1 MELTERKK
9 KVLRSVVD
17 LYIRTAEPVGSK
29 AITELPDMKYSSAT
43 IRNEM
48 AELTAMGYL
57 EQPHTSAGR
66 IPSAAGYRLYVDELM
81 MDYRLSI
88 DETKSISSAIEE
100 KMQRVD
106 KMVEKVAK
114 LVSQATDLPAISAAS
129 RQGSACVKRFDLI
142 LAGQGSFILVLML
155 GGEQVVN
162 KLIKLPVNVSETDLK
177 LLSAVLNASM
187 TDIPLE
193 DFTAELMEKVMRSAG
208 AAASLVPVI
217 LDFTQ
222 ETLKSSDSTR
232 VAVTGQAR
240 LLSLPEYRDV
250 DKAQRVMDSID
261 EEALANLP
269 AVMEGA
275 NGTKVLVGPENVADE
290 LKDTSVVMTKFD
302 IGDGMQGMIG
312 VVGPTRMDYAKVTA
326 RLSYFAESLSKMFG
340 KPEQPSSQSC
350 RSRRRKDRIKQA
362 GLGKIPEPQK
372 RRFSPTLQIDRR
384 SQTWQRRKKKK

>member
-48 AELTAMGYL
+48 ADLTTMGYL

-81 MDYRLSI
+81 ADYRLSM
-88 DETKSISSAIEE
+88 DEAKSINDSLEA

-106 KMVEKVAK
+106 RMVEKVAK
-114 LVSQATDLPAISAAS
+114 LVSQATDLPAISVAS
-129 RQGSACVKRFDLI
+129 RAGGATVSRFEVIEAGSGSYLLI
-142 LAGQGSFILVLML
+142 LML
-155 GGEQVVN
+155 SNDEVVN
-162 KLIKLPVNVSETDLK
+162 KRIRLPLQLEEADLK
-177 LLSAVLNASM
+177 LLAALLNATM
-187 TDIPLE
+187 TDIS
-193 DFTAELMEKVMRSAG
+193 AEELTPELLDRVMRSAG
-208 AAASLVPVI
+208 NAASLVPVI
-217 LDFTQ
+217 VEFTA
-222 ETLKSSDSTR
+222 ETLRKSGSANMA
-232 VAVTGQAR
+232 VAGQMR
-240 LLSLPEYRDV
+240 LLSHPEYRNI
-250 DKAQRVMDSID
+250 DKAQKVINGLD
-261 EEALANLP
+261 EESLSNLP
-269 AVMEGA
+269 AVMQNA
-275 NGTKVLVGPENVADE
+275 SGTKVIVGPENVSEE

-340 KPEQPSSQSC
+340 KPEHLQ
-350 RSRRRKDRIKQA
+350 
-362 GLGKIPEPQK
+362 LPEVPEEE
-372 RRFSPTLQIDRR
+372 
-384 SQTWQRRKKKK
+384 